1 MELILTFTLGTF
13 LGLNWGAVGNYIAL
27 DSATEAGTH
36 TVYAVLDEKRAND
49 TQEDLVAEAVAQAI
63 ALYNTETKVAS
74 K

>member
-36 TVYAVLDEKRAND
+36 TVYATLDEKRANED
-49 TQEDLVAEAVAQAI
+49 TEDIVADAVAQAI
-63 ALYNTETKVAS
+63 ALYHAENKVAS

>member
-27 DSATEAGTH
+27 DSETEAGTH
-36 TVYAVLDEKRAND
+36 AVYAKLDQKRAESN
-49 TQEDLVAEAVAQAI
+49 QEAIVADAVAQAI
-63 ALYNTETKVAS
+63 ALYHAENKVAS